1 MSVTPIEPSART
13 DRRMFRR
20 VLTVG
25 FTGTLIEWYDFVIF
39 GTIAVLYFGD
49 LFYPVETPFLSV
61 LASLGTFAVGFAARP
76 VGGLFFGYLGDRIGR
91 RPVLVATLSIMGVS
105 TLLIGLLP
113 TYEQIGAWAPF
124 FLVLLRLAQGFSLGG
139 EWGGVSTLLI
149 EHSPRERRA
158 EAGSWGQ
165 LGGFVGPLLGTLLI
179 AFITSTLDE
188 GQMESWGW
196 RVPFLVS
203 VLLVGVSFYIRR
215 AVSESPS
222 FRLVES
228 EKQVEKAPVRTVL
241 RRYPRSI
248 LAVFLMHG
256 GQTVFFYTCLTFSV
270 SYMTTQTNISET
282 NVLLVNAVFLLAAGV
297 TCLLCGRAAD
307 RIGRKPIYLSG
318 SIAAII
324 VAFPLFWLYGSGSML
339 IIIPTA
345 IVLGVVEGFL
355 YAIQPAY
362 YGELF
367 PTKFRYAGMSF
378 GYQAATV
385 AVGATAPLLGVL
397 MLEWTGGSTWLF
409 SSYMVAILILCVIG
423 VLIAGE
429 TIGTDIDDVPEEK
442 ASERV
447 PIGD

>member
-1 MSVTPIEPSART
+1 
-13 DRRMFRR
+13 MFRR

-49 LFYPVETPFLSV
+49 LFYPVDTPFLSV
-61 LASLGTFAVGFAARP
+61 LASLATFAVGFAARP
-76 VGGLFFGYLGDRIGR
+76 AGGLFFGYLGDRLGR
-91 RPVLVATLSIMGVS
+91 RPVLIATLATMGVS

-124 FLVLLRLAQGFSLGG
+124 LLVLLRLTQGFSLGG

-165 LGGFVGPLLGTLLI
+165 LGGFAGPLLGTLLI
-179 AFITSTLDE
+179 ALITSTLDD

-196 RVPFLVS
+196 RIPFLVS
-203 VLLVGVSFYIRR
+203 VLLVIVSFYVRR

-222 FRLVES
+222 FRLLENR
-228 EKQVEKAPVRTVL
+228 KQVAKAPVRTVL
-241 RRYPRSI
+241 RRYPKNI

-270 SYMTTQTNISET
+270 SYMTNQAKISET

-297 TCLLCGRAAD
+297 TCLICGRAAD
-307 RIGRKPIYLSG
+307 RIGRKPVYLAG
-318 SIAAII
+318 TVGGIV
-324 VAFPLFWLYGSGSML
+324 VAFPLFWLYGTGSMP
-339 IIIPTA
+339 IVIPTA

-362 YGELF
+362 FGELF

-385 AVGATAPLLGVL
+385 AIGATAPILGIL
-397 MLEWTGGSTWLF
+397 MLEWTGGDPWLF
-409 SSYMVAILILCVIG
+409 SSYMIVILLLCLVG
-423 VLIAGE
+423 VLMTGE
-429 TIGTDIDDVPEEK
+429 TIGNDIDDTSEGEAPEQIP
-442 ASERV
+442 A
-447 PIGD
+447 D